1 MTPIRPHAT
10 TRRAVLGRT
19 PAYLLSVLLVALAA
33 LIGSAPA
40 AEAASH
46 TVVIQGYAYSPANL
60 TISAGDTVTWTN
72 KDSVAHDVS
81 VMSGPQTFHSPM
93 LAQGQSWSHT
103 FSSSGSYSYMC
114 SVHPDMVA
122 KVTVRAPAAQ
132 PKPTKQASP
141 VPATSPSAT
150 PTATQPAHSHHP
162 PATTSPAPPAASAQP
177 PTEAPVA
184 SAQVSAPATQDGA
197 TLDPLLLVA
206 GVSAAV
212 MVFCLL
218 LMISRPVA
226 KPVAPAT
233 AEADAT

>member
-1 MTPIRPHAT
+1 MPPIRPHAT
-10 TRRAVLGRT
+10 TRRASRGRT
-19 PAYLLSVLLVALAA
+19 PAYLLSVLLVAIAA
-33 LIGSAPA
+33 LLGSAPA
-40 AEAASH
+40 AQAAGH
-46 TVVIQGYAYSPANL
+46 VVVIQQYAYSPASL
-60 TISAGDTVTWTN
+60 TINAGDTVTWTN

-103 FSSSGSYSYMC
+103 FGAAGSYSYMC

-122 KVTVRAPAAQ
+122 SVTVRAAAQ

-141 VPATSPSAT
+141 APVSRPTAT
-150 PTATQPAHSHHP
+150 PTQPAHAHRS
-162 PATTSPAPPAASAQP
+162 PAATSSPAPAAPSTQP
-177 PTEAPVA
+177 ETEEPVA
-184 SAQVSAPATQDGA
+184 SAQVSAPTTRDGA

-218 LMISRPVA
+218 LMTSRPVA
-226 KPVAPAT
+226 KPGAPAT
-233 AEADAT
+233 AEADTA